1 MNTRTSLQLKFL
13 VFVQS
18 VFALSLAS
26 PEVTSAAVNVK
37 NTNYPIPAGAYFV
50 SPDGRD
56 SNSGR
61 KNDKGDRRGA
71 NSCKSFN
78 SPCSVEKA
86 IASAPSGATI
96 VFKDGIYRNVNTNI
110 NKKLTLQA
118 YPNAEPWLKGSVV
131 VGDWVREGNKWRKDG
146 WNYSFPLPRHM
157 DKKALDREHPMAGNR
172 DMVYVDG
179 VALKQVGSKSRVVG
193 GTFYVDYA
201 KNKLYIGKNPAGKTV
216 EATAIEKAFSLTRK
230 GSSTVIRGLGFAHY
244 ADQAILVMA
253 DRATLE
259 NNTFVWNGL
268 SGIRLTSA
276 TNAVLRGNNV
286 SYNAMNG
293 IQGYYTDHLLLE
305 NNSISFN
312 NIEQFART
320 WSGAGTKIMKTTGL
334 TLRNN
339 VVENNLA
346 TGIWLDGSVYKST
359 VTGNTSRNN
368 ASIGIQHELSHLG
381 TVSGNLVA
389 NNGAGIMLADTS
401 SIQVRNNRVVNN
413 RFKEPII
420 VKDSKRVNKNKA
432 EVARGIKWVTG
443 NNVIKNN
450 TFR

>member
-26 PEVTSAAVNVK
+26 PEVASAAVDLK
-37 NTNYPIPAGAYFV
+37 DTNYPIPAGAYFV
-50 SPDGRD
+50 SPDGG
-56 SNSGR
+56 NS
-61 KNDKGDRRGA
+61 

-96 VFKDGIYRNVNTNI
+96 VFKDGIYRNVDTNI

-131 VGDWVREGNKWRKDG
+131 VGDWVPEGNKWRKDG
-146 WNYSFPLPRHM
+146 WNYSFKPLKSTFVDP
-157 DKKALDREHPMAGNR
+157 KYPMGR
-172 DMVYVDG
+172 YPDMVYVNG
-179 VALKQVGSKSRVVG
+179 VALKQVGSKAQVVPG
-193 GTFYVDYA
+193 KFYVDNA
-201 KNKLYIGKNPAGKTV
+201 QNKLYIGNNPAGKTV
-216 EATAIEKAFSLTRK
+216 EATAMKKAFALTRK
-230 GSSTVIRGLGFAHY
+230 GSSTVIRGLGFAHF
-244 ADQAILVMA
+244 AERAILVMA
-253 DRATLE
+253 DKATLE

-268 SGIRLTSA
+268 SGIWLYGA
-276 TNAVLRGNNV
+276 TNVALRGNNA
-286 SYNAMNG
+286 SYNGMVG
-293 IQGYYTDHLLLE
+293 IEAHKADRLLLE

-320 WSGAGTKIMKTTGL
+320 WSGAGTKIMQTTGL

-339 VVENNLA
+339 LVENNLA

-389 NNGAGIMLADTS
+389 NNGAGIMLADSS
-401 SIQVRNNRVVNN
+401 SIQVRNNVLVNN
-413 RFKEPII
+413 KNKKPII
-420 VKDSKRVNKNKA
+420 VKDSTRVNKDKA
-432 EVARGIKWVTG
+432 EVAKGIKWINR
-443 NNVIKNN
+443 NNVINNN